1 MASLINNLTN
11 FADQLTNL
19 QLADG
24 STASMELIYQGATE
38 RWVMN
43 IVYGTFTANG
53 IGVCCYP
60 NLLRQWREI
69 LPFGL
74 ACVSS
79 NQTDPFNINDFASGR
94 VQIYILTQA
103 DVAAIELATFG
114 GVTA

>member
-1 MASLINNLTN
+1 MPNLIGNLTN

-24 STASMELIYQGATE
+24 SVASMELIFQGATE
-38 RWVMN
+38 RWIMN
-43 IVYGTFTANG
+43 ITYGTFIANG

-74 ACVSS
+74 ACTSN

-94 VQIYILTQA
+94 VLMYILTQA
-103 DVAAIELATFG
+103 DITAIETTVFG
-114 GVTA
+114 GVQV